1 MKITDEQGN
10 TITIEEGE
18 ITLSNLIGKT
28 AKGKIVEVKNVVF
41 SRDYS
46 SPVRTSL
53 SRDVFND
60 RRLLKKFTNG
70 KEQRVDLIEVVVL
83 KKVGKIIKR

>member
-10 TITIEEGE
+10 PITIEEGE
-18 ITLSNLIGKT
+18 ITLSNLIAKT
-28 AKGKIVEVKNVVF
+28 AKGKIVEAKKVVF

-46 SPVRTSL
+46 SPVRSFL
-53 SRDVFND
+53 SRDEFND

-70 KEQRVDLIEVVVL
+70 KEERVDLIEVVVL
-83 KKVGKIIKR
+83 KKVGKIIRR